1 MRLIFA
7 TSIFDTNKCLFS
19 VLSLIYLYIQC
30 NIDIKYSLYYKI
42 SVTLAKKLFC
52 PQILAQLV
60 EISKLLPIAVNYDP
74 HKLWNWDF

>member
-42 SVTLAKKLFC
+42 SVTLAKKIISSTN
-52 PQILAQLV
+52 PSSTGRNI
-60 EISKLLPIAVNYDP
+60 EIATYCS
-74 HKLWNWDF
+74 